1 MKRTLLSKTL
11 SLILIPA
18 MLLSIASCGK
28 KASGKKARK
37 ITPEDPWFNAKVYS
51 IEPDLDTKGKVIEY
65 GQQQLVGIDDKYIV
79 VFSNGN
85 LARPD
90 DTENYD
96 SRDYSYFIA
105 TIVDRN
111 TGDKI
116 RSIDLNQYLSDQGFV
131 SSVEYH
137 NGKITSRIYNY
148 QGGSQIVV
156 EVDNDVLTGEKTD
169 ERDLGE
175 NDGSGDYERFIAG
188 KYIVL
193 AKSEYDISSDK
204 SYYKLKIISSEGEE
218 HIVVIKP
225 DCYYL
230 GGIPIILSLDDDRL
244 MVPFPWT
251 SANESSYFEVD
262 IKAEKAVEV
271 DGKDYEW
278 IDFKR
283 INNTFGGKDGQAYFA
298 NSVGISKI
306 DMKNKKIEDFFNYN
320 ACPINKELLC
330 NSTIADCSEN
340 GIILLGG
347 RVGTFSLINST
358 KANFDIYVITK
369 ATENPNAGKTVL
381 ELYAANGYVDQT
393 ISEAMVRFNETNKD
407 YFIEVT
413 GRYTV
418 DNGYMTQQDE
428 SEDDVSNALLQSN
441 MSLNDKLAM
450 DIINGEG
457 PDILIIADDMG
468 RLNNPNNLVDLSK
481 YLGDFDPEK
490 YFTNVINATK
500 TDGKLY
506 QLPVTFKI
514 EGIHTDVANAGA
526 SGFGFTT
533 KEYEEFLYGA
543 LNGCDLNIYGQA
555 FYFTDLFNSMSD
567 KFIVNGKI
575 DLSGPEF
582 AELAEFVKNNVPEKG
597 PAWDSEEM
605 LSDERKQNSRI
616 ARLVTYSSF
625 TQYLAGVNEMQ
636 GARAILGI
644 PSADGR
650 GPMLRSNLSVA
661 VSSQA
666 VNIDACAEFVKIL
679 LADEIQ
685 NKFAES
691 NLFTVSREAFKKAS
705 GLVLDYCNG
714 PRANNEFSV
723 NHVTFEPFDGS
734 RMKFTEDDL
743 NSLENTIM
751 NCTHFDSSDAAINII
766 LIEEMP
772 PYFVGQKDLKS
783 VIKIAQDRAQK
794 VLNER

>member
-1 MKRTLLSKTL
+1 MKRTLISKTL

-37 ITPEDPWFNAKVYS
+37 ITPEDPWFNAKVYN
-51 IEPDLDTKGKVIEY
+51 IVPDLDTKGKAIEY
-65 GQQQLVGIDDKYIV
+65 GQQQLVGIDDKYII

-96 SRDYSYFIA
+96 SRDYSYYLV

-111 TGDKI
+111 TEDKI
-116 RSIDLNQYLSDQGFV
+116 RTIDLNQYLSNQGFV

-148 QGGSQIVV
+148 QGETQVVV

-175 NDGSGDYERFIAG
+175 NDDSGNYERFTAG
-188 KYIVL
+188 KYTIL
-193 AKSEYDISSDK
+193 AKSVYDRSSDEP
-204 SYYKLKIISSEGEE
+204 YYKLKTISSEGEE
-218 HIVVIKP
+218 KCVEIKK
-225 DCYYL
+225 DHTDL
-230 GGIPIILSLDDDRL
+230 GYIPLILSTDDDKL
-244 MVPFPWT
+244 MVPFPST
-251 SANESSYFEVD
+251 STNEPAYFEVD

-271 DGKDYEW
+271 DGKDYGW

-283 INNTFGGKDGQAYFA
+283 INNAFGSKDGQAYFA

-320 ACPINKELLC
+320 ACPINKELLS

-340 GIILLGG
+340 SIILLGG

-358 KANFDIYVITK
+358 KADFDIYVITK
-369 ATENPNAGKTVL
+369 ATENPNAGKNVL
-381 ELYAANGYVDQT
+381 ELYAANGYVNQT
-393 ISEAMVRFNETNKD
+393 ISEAIVRFNETNKD

-418 DNGYMTQQDE
+418 DNGYTSQQDD

-481 YLGDFDPEK
+481 YLGDLDPEK
-490 YFTNVINATK
+490 YFTNVINAAK

-514 EGIHTDVANAGA
+514 EGIHTDAANAGA

-533 KEYEEFLYGA
+533 KEYEQFLYGP

-555 FYFTDLFNSMSD
+555 FYFADLFNAMND

-575 DLSGPEF
+575 DLSGQEF

-605 LSDERKQNSRI
+605 FSDERKQNSRI
-616 ARLVTYSSF
+616 ARLVTYASF

-650 GPMLRSNLSVA
+650 GPMLCSNLAVA

-666 VNIDACAEFVKIL
+666 VDIDACAEFVKIL
-679 LADEIQ
+679 LTDEIQ

-705 GLVLDYCNG
+705 GLVLDYSNG
-714 PRANNEFSV
+714 PRANNEFSI
-723 NHVTFEPFDGS
+723 NHVTFEPFDG

-751 NCTHFDSSDAAINII
+751 NCTHFDSADAAINII

-772 PYFVGQKDLKS
+772 PYFLGQKDLKS

>member
-28 KASGKKARK
+28 KASGKKAKK

-148 QGGSQIVV
+148 QGESQVVV

-204 SYYKLKIISSEGEE
+204 SSYKLKIISSEGEE
-218 HIVVIKP
+218 HIVVIKS

-347 RVGTFSLINST
+347 RVGTFSLINSI

-413 GRYTV
+413 GRYTA
-418 DNGYMTQQDE
+418 DGIYNRQLTE
-428 SEDDVSNALLQSN
+428 SEDDVTNVMLQN
-441 MSLNDKLAM
+441 NLSLNDKLAM
-450 DIINGEG
+450 DIMNGVG
-457 PDILIIADDMG
+457 PDILIISDDMG
-468 RLNNPNNLVDLSK
+468 RLNNPNNLADLSK
-481 YLGDFDPEK
+481 YLGDLDTEK
-490 YFTNVINATK
+490 YFMNVFNAAK

-506 QLPVTFKI
+506 QLPITFRI
-514 EGIHTDVANAGA
+514 EGIQTDSANAGA
-526 SGFGFTT
+526 SGLGFTT
-533 KEYEEFLYGA
+533 KEYEEFLYGP
-543 LNGCDLNIYGQA
+543 LNGYDLNQSGQA
-555 FYFTDLFNSMSD
+555 YYFATLFNSMSD
-567 KFIVNGKI
+567 KFIINGKV
-575 DLSGPEF
+575 DFSGPEF
-582 AELAEFVKNNVPEKG
+582 AELAEFVKNNVQEKA
-597 PAWDSEEM
+597 PSMDSEEM
-605 LSDERKQNSRI
+605 YLEKRNQNDRI
-616 ARLVTYSSF
+616 ARLTTYGSF
-625 TQYLAGVNEMQ
+625 TMYLAGVNELQ

-650 GPMLRSNLSVA
+650 GPLLCSDLSVA

-666 VNIDACAEFVKIL
+666 VNIDACAEFAKIL
-679 LADEIQ
+679 LSDEIQ
-685 NKFAES
+685 YKFAES
-691 NLFTVSREAFKKAS
+691 NRFIVSRDAYKKVS
-705 GLVLDYCNG
+705 NLVIDYCNS
-714 PRANNEFSV
+714 PRANNEFSI
-723 NHVTFEPFDGS
+723 NHFTYEPIKN
-734 RMKFTEDDL
+734 RMKFTEDDMTY
-743 NSLENTIM
+743 LENIILS
-751 NCTHFDSSDAAINII
+751 CTHFDSSDAAINII

>member
-51 IEPDLDTKGKVIEY
+51 IEPDLDTMGKVIEY

-148 QGGSQIVV
+148 QGESQIVV

-175 NDGSGDYERFIAG
+175 NDGSDEGCRFNAG
-188 KYIVL
+188 KYVIR
-193 AKSEYDISSDK
+193 AESAFDNSTSD
-204 SYYKLKIISSEGEE
+204 SFYILKITSSEGEE
-218 HIVVIKP
+218 HCVEIKK
-225 DCYYL
+225 DRIGL
-230 GGIPIILSLDDDRL
+230 WDIPIILSLDGDKL
-244 MVPFPWT
+244 MVPVKT
-251 SANESSYFEVD
+251 STNDLAFFEVD

-271 DGKDYEW
+271 DGKDYDW
-278 IDFKR
+278 IDFKT
-283 INNTFGGKDGQAYFA
+283 IANGFGGKDEQSYFST
-298 NSVGISKI
+298 SVGISKI
-306 DMKNKKIEDFFNYN
+306 DTKNKKVEEFFNYN
-320 ACPINKELLC
+320 ACPINKELLS
-330 NSTIADCSEN
+330 NTEIADCSED
-340 GIILLGG
+340 GIVLLGG
-347 RVGTFSLINST
+347 RFSAFSLVDSS
-358 KANFDIYVITK
+358 KPDFDIFVITK
-369 ATENPNAGKTVL
+369 ASENPNAGKTVL
-381 ELYAANGYVDQT
+381 ELYATNGYVDQT
-393 ISEAMVRFNETNKD
+393 VGEAIIRFNETNKD

-413 GRYTV
+413 GRYTA
-418 DNGYMTQQDE
+418 DGIYNRQLTE
-428 SEDDVSNALLQSN
+428 SEDDVTNVMLQN
-441 MSLNDKLAM
+441 NLSLNDKLAM
-450 DIINGEG
+450 DIMNGVG
-457 PDILIIADDMG
+457 PDILIISDDMG
-468 RLNNPNNLVDLSK
+468 RLNNPNNLADLSK
-481 YLGDFDPEK
+481 YLGDLDTEK
-490 YFTNVINATK
+490 YFMNVFNAAK

-506 QLPVTFKI
+506 QLPITFRI
-514 EGIHTDVANAGA
+514 EGIQTDSANAGA
-526 SGFGFTT
+526 SGLGFTT
-533 KEYEEFLYGA
+533 KEYEEFLYGP
-543 LNGCDLNIYGQA
+543 LNGYDLNQSGQA
-555 FYFTDLFNSMSD
+555 YYFATLFNSMSD
-567 KFIVNGKI
+567 KFIINGKV
-575 DLSGPEF
+575 DFSGPEF
-582 AELAEFVKNNVPEKG
+582 AELAEFVKNNVQEKA
-597 PAWDSEEM
+597 PSMDSEEM
-605 LSDERKQNSRI
+605 YLEKRNQNDRI
-616 ARLVTYSSF
+616 ARLTTYGSF
-625 TQYLAGVNEMQ
+625 TMYLAGVNELQ

-650 GPMLRSNLSVA
+650 GPLLCSDLSVA

-666 VNIDACAEFVKIL
+666 VNIDACAEFAKIL
-679 LADEIQ
+679 LSDEIQ
-685 NKFAES
+685 YKFAES
-691 NLFTVSREAFKKAS
+691 NRFIVSRDAYKKVS
-705 GLVLDYCNG
+705 NLVIDYCNS
-714 PRANNEFSV
+714 PRANNEFSI
-723 NHVTFEPFDGS
+723 NHFTYEPIKN
-734 RMKFTEDDL
+734 RMKFAEDDMTY
-743 NSLENTIM
+743 LENIILS
-751 NCTHFDSSDAAINII
+751 CTHFDSSDAAINII

>member
-51 IEPDLDTKGKVIEY
+51 IEPDLDTMGKVIEY

-148 QGGSQIVV
+148 QGESQIVV

-175 NDGSGDYERFIAG
+175 NDGSDEGCRFNAG
-188 KYIVL
+188 KYVIR
-193 AKSEYDISSDK
+193 AESAFDNSTSD
-204 SYYKLKIISSEGEE
+204 SFYILKITSSEGEE
-218 HIVVIKP
+218 HCVEIKK
-225 DCYYL
+225 DRIGL
-230 GGIPIILSLDDDRL
+230 WDIPIILSLDGDKL
-244 MVPFPWT
+244 MVPVKT
-251 SANESSYFEVD
+251 STNDLAFFEVD

-271 DGKDYEW
+271 DGKDYDW
-278 IDFKR
+278 IDFKT
-283 INNTFGGKDGQAYFA
+283 IANGFGGKDEQSYFST
-298 NSVGISKI
+298 SVGISKI
-306 DMKNKKIEDFFNYN
+306 DTKNKKVEEFFNYN
-320 ACPINKELLC
+320 ACPINKELLS
-330 NSTIADCSEN
+330 NTEIADCSED
-340 GIILLGG
+340 GIVLLGG
-347 RVGTFSLINST
+347 RFSAFSLVDSS
-358 KANFDIYVITK
+358 KPDFDIFVITK
-369 ATENPNAGKTVL
+369 ASENPNAGKTVL
-381 ELYAANGYVDQT
+381 ELYATNGYVDQT
-393 ISEAMVRFNETNKD
+393 VGEAIIRFNETNKD

-413 GRYTV
+413 GRYTA
-418 DNGYMTQQDE
+418 DGIYNRQLTE
-428 SEDDVSNALLQSN
+428 SEDDVTNVMLQN
-441 MSLNDKLAM
+441 NLSLNDKLAM
-450 DIINGEG
+450 DIMNGVG
-457 PDILIIADDMG
+457 PDILIISDDMG
-468 RLNNPNNLVDLSK
+468 RLNNPNNLADLSK
-481 YLGDFDPEK
+481 YLGDLDTEK
-490 YFTNVINATK
+490 YFMNVFNAAK

-506 QLPVTFKI
+506 QLPITFRI
-514 EGIHTDVANAGA
+514 EGIQTDSANAGA
-526 SGFGFTT
+526 SGLGFTT
-533 KEYEEFLYGA
+533 KEYEEFLYGP
-543 LNGCDLNIYGQA
+543 LNGYDLNQSGQA
-555 FYFTDLFNSMSD
+555 YYFATLFNSMSD
-567 KFIVNGKI
+567 KFIINGKV
-575 DLSGPEF
+575 DFSGPEF
-582 AELAEFVKNNVPEKG
+582 AELAEFVKNNVQEKA
-597 PAWDSEEM
+597 PSMDSEEM
-605 LSDERKQNSRI
+605 YLEKRNQNDRI
-616 ARLVTYSSF
+616 ARLTTYGSF
-625 TQYLAGVNEMQ
+625 TMYLAGVNELQ

-650 GPMLRSNLSVA
+650 GPLLCSDLSVA

-666 VNIDACAEFVKIL
+666 VNIDACAEFAKIL
-679 LADEIQ
+679 LSDEIQ
-685 NKFAES
+685 YKFAES
-691 NLFTVSREAFKKAS
+691 NRFIVSRDAYKNVS
-705 GLVLDYCNG
+705 NLVIDYCNS
-714 PRANNEFSV
+714 PRANNEFSI
-723 NHVTFEPFDGS
+723 NHFTYEPIKN
-734 RMKFTEDDL
+734 RMKFAEDDMTY
-743 NSLENTIM
+743 LENIILS
-751 NCTHFDSSDAAINII
+751 CTHFDSSDAAINII